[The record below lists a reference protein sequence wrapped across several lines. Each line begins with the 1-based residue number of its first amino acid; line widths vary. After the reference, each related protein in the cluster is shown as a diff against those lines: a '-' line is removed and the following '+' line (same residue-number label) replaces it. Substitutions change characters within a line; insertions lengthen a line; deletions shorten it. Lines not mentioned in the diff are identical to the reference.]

1 MSLYRMSNRITMIT
15 RGALIAALYVV
26 LVFLFQPISFG
37 AVQFRVAEA
46 LTVLPFLWLEAVPG
60 LFIGCLIANMFGGL
74 GPWDIFLGSAATLLA
89 AGISYFSPGLF
100 LAALSPVVVNGLI
113 VGSYLT
119 LVLGLP
125 MPVCLSILYVAAG
138 EAMACFALGIPLVRL
153 LERAGLR
160 REYAEKNKDLK

>member
-1 MSLYRMSNRITMIT
+1 MMIT

-26 LVFLFQPISFG
+26 LVMIFQPISFG

-74 GPWDIFLGSAATLLA
+74 GLWDVFLGSAATLIA
-89 AGISYFSPGLF
+89 AGISYFSPTLF
-100 LAALSPVVVNGLI
+100 LAALSPVLVNGLI

-119 LVLGLP
+119 LIVGLP
-125 MPVCLSILYVAAG
+125 MPVYLSVIYVAAG
-138 EAMACFALGIPLVRL
+138 EAMACFALGFPLVRL
-153 LERAGLR
+153 LERSGLR
-160 REYAEKNKDLK
+160 GERPDKKSR